1 MRERSSTEKRVDA
14 ITELT
19 YRFNTRPVSGF
30 PLLGPY
36 AGPVTNHTR
45 PLAVFDLD
53 NTLAD
58 TAHRQRFLERRPRDW
73 DAFFAAAPHDPP
85 LADGLALVLKSAEE
99 CEIVYLTGRP
109 ERCRRD
115 TLDWL
120 AAQGLPKGRIW
131 MRRNDDRRPARFTKL
146 EILRRISRDRDV
158 RVLVDDDELVCEEA
172 RRAGF
177 TVVQARWAAPSEDL
191 KDAQEREGRT

>member
-1 MRERSSTEKRVDA
+1 MIARN
-14 ITELT
+14 EL
-19 YRFNTRPVSGF
+19 
-30 PLLGPY
+30 
-36 AGPVTNHTR
+36 

-58 TAHRQRFLERRPRDW
+58 TAHRQHFLERRPRDW
-73 DAFFAAAPHDPP
+73 DGFFAAAPHDPP
-85 LADGLALVLKSAEE
+85 LAEGLALVREHARE

-120 AAQGLPKGRIW
+120 AAQQLPEGEVH
-131 MRRNDDRRPARFTKL
+131 MRQNADRRPARHTKL
-146 EILRRISRDRDV
+146 AILRRLARTRTV
-158 RVLVDDDELVCEEA
+158 RVLVDDDELVCLDA

-177 TVVQARWAAPSEDL
+177 TVVQARWTAPSGEL
-191 KDAQEREGRT
+191 EDAQEREGRT